1 MGQRLG
7 QHFLKHRWAASA
19 LAQAVPLKA
28 GECFVEVGPG
38 KGVLTREL
46 LKYAPVVA
54 IEKDEALVT
63 LLKEAFA
70 NDIASK
76 RLTLIEGDV
85 RDLVTE
91 SDKTARDARRGESGD
106 RAVLKRTVRA
116 TLRLR
121 NDADGVVLSDGY
133 VVAANIPY
141 YITGEI
147 IRQFLT
153 TPIQPRA
160 MALLIQKEVA
170 DRIVARDGK
179 ESILSISVKAY
190 GVPRIVERV
199 PRKHFSPPPRVDS
212 AIIAIESI
220 SKEFFAGISEERF
233 FAVVR
238 AGFASKRKQLINNLS
253 HAFGREAASAAHAA
267 CAIDEKAR
275 AEDLTLEEWRAL
287 AVRLQ

>member
-7 QHFLKHRWAASA
+7 QHFLKHAWAASA
-19 LAQAVPLKA
+19 LAHAVPLKE

-46 LKYAPVVA
+46 LKYGPVVA
-54 IEKDEALVT
+54 IEKDESLVA
-63 LLKEAFA
+63 LLKESFA
-70 NDIASK
+70 EAIASK
-76 RLTLIEGDV
+76 QLTIIEGDV
-85 RDLVTE
+85 RDLDPGTWKIAA
-91 SDKTARDARRGESGD
+91 SSY
-106 RAVLKRTVRA
+106 VL
-116 TLRLR
+116 
-121 NDADGVVLSDGY
+121 
-133 VVAANIPY
+133 AANIPY

-153 TPIQPRA
+153 AHVQPRA

-199 PRKHFSPPPRVDS
+199 PRKHFSPPPAVDS

-220 SKEFFAGISEERF
+220 SKVFFADVDEEHF
-233 FAVVR
+233 FTVVR

-253 HAFGREAASAAHAA
+253 AVFGREAASAALAA
-267 CAIDEKAR
+267 CNIDEKAR
-275 AEDLTLEEWRAL
+275 AENLTRAQWRAL
-287 AVRLQ
+287 SELL